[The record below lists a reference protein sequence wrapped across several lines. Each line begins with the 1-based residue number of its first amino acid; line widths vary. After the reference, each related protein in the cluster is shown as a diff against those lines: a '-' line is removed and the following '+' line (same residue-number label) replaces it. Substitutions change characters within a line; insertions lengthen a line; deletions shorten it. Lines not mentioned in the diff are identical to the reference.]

1 MPYSLPENK
10 TLSNHR
16 DSGKAMWSYK
26 NARAERRMKRGAEL
40 ALKENRDTEETK
52 TAILH
57 IDYFLIVRNARPDA
71 RFL

>member
-1 MPYSLPENK
+1 ME
-10 TLSNHR
+10 
-16 DSGKAMWSYK
+16 
-26 NARAERRMKRGAEL
+26 RGAEL

-71 RFL
+71 RLL